1 MEKIG
6 LIFCHMSTAKRKSIL
21 LATGGMTTQTS
32 PSILANKK
40 GQPITNCNR
49 RFLGG
54 FINRIVLCTTYQKS
68 RRIEMEQG
76 GKNLIFIWGPNAQH
90 ENEATGKFP
99 PYRVINHIVR
109 PRRVIFCLKYL

>member
-1 MEKIG
+1 
-6 LIFCHMSTAKRKSIL
+6 
-21 LATGGMTTQTS
+21 MTTLIDMLALVETYRPKISSHS

-68 RRIEMEQG
+68 RRMEMEQG

-90 ENEATGKFP
+90 ENEATGKLP
-99 PYRVINHIVR
+99 PIQGDKSY
-109 PRRVIFCLKYL
+109 CEA

>member
-1 MEKIG
+1 MPPQRVWLLSRFG
-6 LIFCHMSTAKRKSIL
+6 LK
-21 LATGGMTTQTS
+21 TGIDFDHYGLNS

-76 GKNLIFIWGPNAQH
+76 GKNLIFIWGLNAQH
-90 ENEATGKFP
+90 ENEAIGKLP
-99 PYRVINHIVR
+99 PVQGDKSY
-109 PRRVIFCLKYL
+109 CEA

>member
-1 MEKIG
+1 MP
-6 LIFCHMSTAKRKSIL
+6 
-21 LATGGMTTQTS
+21 TS

-90 ENEATGKFP
+90 ENEATGKLP
-99 PYRVINHIVR
+99 PIQGDKSYCEAQESHFLFENI
-109 PRRVIFCLKYL
+109 